1 MPYCFLHHLEHY
13 LEMVT
18 TEVNNMIT
26 TPIAT
31 TIKRLVRDGDCADHW
46 RIHLRD
52 HATRRA
58 HTHNEITINPALAD
72 NVIMRVRTASSVK
85 PATKEA

>member
-1 MPYCFLHHLEHY
+1 M
-13 LEMVT
+13 T
-18 TEVNNMIT
+18 T
-26 TPIAT
+26 TPIAA

-72 NVIMRVRTASSVK
+72 NVIMRVRTASK
-85 PATKEA
+85 ATPAQTEEVFAWKR